1 MSTLFYSMLIS
12 AVATAVF
19 FLLLYI
25 VVRAASISAMR
36 HMVNLG
42 HTNHLLAA
50 QADLTARLAK
60 HLTAQTD
67 LMVATARHDG
77 LSDEQLAPILRQ
89 VEERKADPGFTMPF
103 S

>member
-1 MSTLFYSMLIS
+1 MSILISLVVS
-12 AVATAVF
+12 AVALAVF
-19 FLLLYI
+19 FLLLYV

-36 HMVNLG
+36 SALNLG
-42 HTNHLLAA
+42 HTNQLLAA

-60 HLTAQTD
+60 HLIAQTD

-77 LSDEQLAPILRQ
+77 LTDEQLAPILAQ
-89 VEERKADPGFTMPF
+89 VAERKADPAFTMPF